1 MLLAL
6 GCGRR
11 NFELV
16 DAAGDD
22 AVPSDDAA
30 IDAAPA
36 TGPFGAP
43 AEIPELASAG
53 FDDDPTLTADLLEI
67 YFSSSRPGGMDTN
80 GDIWFSTRPSAAS
93 PWGTPALVPVVNT
106 AVEDQS
112 AGISADG
119 LTLYFSS
126 RRTAALTG
134 SNIWMSTRAT
144 RQAAW
149 QVPVLVTELSTN
161 QDDFEPQPDPS
172 GLRLVMYRDLGGGDR
187 AVFES
192 TRGSST
198 VPWGTPVKL
207 TAIETAGSERSP
219 CLADDGRALYFSSD
233 RASGTANVHDLFVA
247 TRATTGDPFVS
258 PMPLVELD
266 SSGDNDDPWI
276 SPDGHVL
283 VFSSQRT
290 GDSAIYQAT
299 R

>member
-1 MLLAL
+1 MLLAV

-11 NFELV
+11 NFDV
-16 DAAGDD
+16 VDTGIGDAAALDG
-22 AVPSDDAA
+22 AV
-30 IDAAPA
+30 DAAPA

-43 AEIPELASAG
+43 AEIPELASVG

-67 YFSSSRPGGMDTN
+67 YFSSSRPGGMDAN
-80 GDIWFSTRPSAAS
+80 GDIWFSTRSS
-93 PWGTPALVPVVNT
+93 PTDAWSTPVLVPVVNT

-126 RRTAALTG
+126 RRPASLTG
-134 SNIWMSTRAT
+134 SNIWMATRSTRA
-144 RQAAW
+144 AAW
-149 QVPVLVTELSTN
+149 QTPVMVLELSTSM
-161 QDDFEPQPDPS
+161 DEFEPQPDPS
-172 GLRLVMYRDLGGGDR
+172 GLRLTLYRDLGGGDR
-187 AVFES
+187 ALFEATRAS
-192 TRGSST
+192 TSDAWS
-198 VPWGTPVKL
+198 TPVKL
-207 TAIETAGSERSP
+207 TALETAGSERSP
-219 CLADDGRALYFSSD
+219 CLAENGLALYFSSD

-247 TRATTGDPFVS
+247 TRATVADPFGT
-258 PMPLVELD
+258 PQPLVELD

-283 VFSSQRT
+283 VFASQRT